1 MTALQRA
8 AVVTQIAYVG
18 INSDIHSIRL
28 FSLAKHTILALI
40 VTSQPPLPCL
50 HFPMERLHTQMRNGL
65 YART

>member
-18 INSDIHSIRL
+18 INSGIHSIRL

-40 VTSQPPLPCL
+40 VTSQPAPFLTCISPWNACI
-50 HFPMERLHTQMRNGL
+50 HR
-65 YART
+65 